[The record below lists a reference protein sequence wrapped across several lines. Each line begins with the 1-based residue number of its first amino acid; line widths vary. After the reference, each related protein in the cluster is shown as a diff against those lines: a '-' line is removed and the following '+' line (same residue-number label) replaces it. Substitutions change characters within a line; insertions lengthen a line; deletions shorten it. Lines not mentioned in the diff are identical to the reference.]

1 MKKGIP
7 QTVAYWLPAKSA
19 LFNCFTNQPDFYTF
33 INAADYGDD
42 ILQTLCQLTP
52 NFLLVEPDPRCH
64 ESSIELVR
72 RIRTWPKLPVK
83 CVVLLPSRASWLNAF
98 DDLDISGKVCSDHVN
113 DELVNCLSKVAA
125 GYRFLS
131 PQFGERTKT
140 NTSTLGLTEG
150 RLTSRESDII
160 ELIELGYTNK
170 EIAERLFISVKTVET
185 HKFNVLQKLELRSM
199 GELRQW
205 MRGKEPLSRG
215 IPVARSAQN
224 Q

>member
-7 QTVAYWLPAKSA
+7 QTVAYWLPDQSA
-19 LFNCFTNQPDFYTF
+19 LFNCFTNPPACYTF

-42 ILQTLCQLTP
+42 ILQTLCQLLP
-52 NFLLVEPDPRCH
+52 NCLLVEPDPGCH
-64 ESSIELVR
+64 ESSVELVK

-83 CVVLLPSRASWLNAF
+83 CVVLLPSGASWRNAF
-98 DDLDISGKVCSDHVN
+98 DELDISGKVCADHVN
-113 DELVNCLSKVAA
+113 DELVSCLSKIAD

-131 PQFGERTKT
+131 PHFGERTKAT
-140 NTSTLGLTEG
+140 TGHPVLTEEK
-150 RLTSRESDII
+150 LTSREY
-160 ELIELGYTNK
+160 EVVAQLARGYTNK

-205 MRGKEPLSRG
+205 MRQKEL
-215 IPVARSAQN
+215 VAGG
-224 Q
+224 